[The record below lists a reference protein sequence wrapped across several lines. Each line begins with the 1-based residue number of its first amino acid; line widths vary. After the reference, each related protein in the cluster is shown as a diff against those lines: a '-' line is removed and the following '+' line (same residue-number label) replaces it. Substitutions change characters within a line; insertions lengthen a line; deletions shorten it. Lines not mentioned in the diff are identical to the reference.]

1 MTTLTEIIGKL
12 ENALKHDKIPNCGYF
27 GLTEGG
33 GERCSDCPAFGFNGR
48 CNIAVIQDI
57 AAKLREIA
65 SEMEPIAEG
74 DIVRHP
80 DAACDLK
87 VANVFDIDGKPMLTA
102 SHVPDGGYAPIVTIS
117 DFAEN
122 FARA

>member
-1 MTTLTEIIGKL
+1 MTKL
-12 ENALKHDKIPNCGYF
+12 SELSNLLSETFEKDHFPPCHYF
-27 GLTEGG
+27 GMENVIGCHG
-33 GERCSDCPAFGFNGR
+33 CPAFGSDCQCSESMLR
-48 CNIAVIQDI
+48 DI

-102 SHVPDGGYAPIVTIS
+102 SHMPDCGYAPIVTVS